1 VQQLVKQQTPYNL
14 QFSTALKVQQEMQ
27 NSATH
32 GRNKELQKIDSELA
46 WMPGSHHEV
55 SPVSV
60 CPHQPIHA
68 LSLPKMNLQCDGEA
82 VPYSS

>member
-1 VQQLVKQQTPYNL
+1 LVKQQTPYNL

-55 SPVSV
+55 SPMATV
-60 CPHQPIHA
+60 PEA
-68 LSLPKMNLQCDGEA
+68 SLYGGQM
-82 VPYSS
+82 